1 MRVLELINE
10 LQKYPIDAHVKMLI
24 FETKKSECP
33 GYDMVTCIK
42 SNINNTYYK
51 KDEKNPM
58 TGVLYLMED
67 TKDMILL

>member
-10 LQKYPIDAHVKMLI
+10 LQKYPIDAPVKMLI
-24 FETKKSECP
+24 SETKKSGCP
-33 GYDMVTCIK
+33 GYDMVTYIK

-51 KDEKNPM
+51 KDEKIPM

-67 TKDMILL
+67 TKDMVLL